1 MGGRQRWSSKSW
13 KHRFQYGRHTY
24 SRNASGR
31 KIMCANCVLQNRRS
45 ETNQH
50 SGRQTMDNIAVIHKF
65 EEGGLK
71 GASCAQ
77 LVPCIFASP
86 KRGCTAVVQKLE
98 TKVLTKRKHTFEQ
111 SGRRER
117 HRRTLCLAE
126 PHVRHMQHNCRQR
139 VGNKCVIHDGAHIGD
154 ESTEGTPDE
163 HIVSGCISGPKKA
176 R

>member
-1 MGGRQRWSSKSW
+1 MGGRQRWSSTSW
-13 KHRFQYGRHTY
+13 KQRFQYGRNTY

-50 SGRQTMDNIAVIHKF
+50 SGRQTMDNITVIHKF
-65 EEGGLK
+65 EEAGLK

-77 LVPCIFASP
+77 LVSCIFASP

-111 SGRRER
+111 RGRRER
-117 HRRTLCLAE
+117 HRRTLS
-126 PHVRHMQHNCRQR
+126 CRTARPTYAAQLSSKSWKQMCYSRRSTHWRR
-139 VGNKCVIHDGAHIGD
+139 VDGRN
-154 ESTEGTPDE
+154 T
-163 HIVSGCISGPKKA
+163 